1 MGTVLSHSSPL
12 AATKETTTHMIRSK
26 VFARSST
33 VTSVFVVRM
42 VILGGLE
49 VETSLLRSP
58 LGIRMVINLPTCPLG
73 KLMLG
78 MVISGSVLTLEAGLA
93 AVKRREMNR
102 QRLKFAIS

>member
-1 MGTVLSHSSPL
+1 
-12 AATKETTTHMIRSK
+12 MIRSK

-49 VETSLLRSP
+49 TSLLRFP

-78 MVISGSVLTLEAGLA
+78 MVMTGSALT
-93 AVKRREMNR
+93 
-102 QRLKFAIS
+102 

>member
-1 MGTVLSHSSPL
+1 
-12 AATKETTTHMIRSK
+12 MIRSK

-42 VILGGLE
+42 VILGGL
-49 VETSLLRSP
+49 VVTSLLRSP

-78 MVISGSVLTLEAGLA
+78 MVISGSVL
-93 AVKRREMNR
+93 M
-102 QRLKFAIS
+102 